1 MEVIYRTIDNKEFT
15 SEACAIFHERVI
27 LDGVRMINWRGKEC
41 EDTREAVVVVL
52 HGTSA
57 ADTFLNLC
65 DKQGD
70 TRVRGIEPAV
80 EGVFVWNIN
89 SRKYEYLD
97 VTKYKALSAAMNI
110 YKELQTRNVKG
121 DNNNVSTD
129 R

>member
-15 SEACAIFHERVI
+15 DEACATFHERII
-27 LDGVRMINWRGKEC
+27 LEGVRMVNWHGKEC

-52 HGTSA
+52 HGASA
-57 ADTFLNLC
+57 ADIFMTLC

-70 TRVRGIEPAV
+70 TRVRGIEHAA
-80 EGVFVWNIN
+80 EGVFVWNTTSN
-89 SRKYEYLD
+89 KYEYLD
-97 VTKYKALSAAMNI
+97 VAKYKAICAAMDV